1 MSAGDDENELIQMY
15 ADMRQELNKLVAVN
29 HSNIV
34 KCIGFCLSLFS
45 FVLEWAPFGSTL
57 DVMESYSRSGC
68 HLCPESLVHTVK
80 QVSIHMH
87 IQSHIVL
94 GGILVFLAR

>member
-1 MSAGDDENELIQMY
+1 MSAEDEGDELIQMY

-34 KCIGFCLSLFS
+34 KCIGFCLSLLS
-45 FVLEWAPFGSTL
+45 FVLEWAPFGSTI

-80 QVSIHMH
+80 QVSMHMH
-87 IQSHIVL
+87 VMYTPHGTNST
-94 GGILVFLAR
+94 F

>member
-1 MSAGDDENELIQMY
+1 MSAEDEGDELIQMY

-34 KCIGFCLSLFS
+34 KCIGFCLSLLS
-45 FVLEWAPFGSTL
+45 FVLEWAPFGSTI
-57 DVMESYSRSGC
+57 DVMESYSRSGF

-80 QVSIHMH
+80 QVSMH
-87 IQSHIVL
+87 VMYIPHGTNST
-94 GGILVFLAR
+94 F